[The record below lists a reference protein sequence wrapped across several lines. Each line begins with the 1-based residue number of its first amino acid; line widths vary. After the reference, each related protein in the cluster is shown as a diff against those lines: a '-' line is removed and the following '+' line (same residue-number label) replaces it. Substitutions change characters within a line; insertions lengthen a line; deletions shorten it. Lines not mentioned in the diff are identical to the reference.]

1 MNEAG
6 QRKVLVTGASGY
18 VGGRLVRQL
27 LAEKLHVRVMVRDPK
42 KIAGQSWI
50 DEVEVAVANA
60 DNFEDVSKAL
70 TGIHTVFYLMH
81 SINMGQRFD
90 EIEAAMAN
98 NFARA
103 AENSAVSQIV
113 YLGGIANDAQISQ
126 HLASRANTGKQL
138 AAGSVPV
145 MEFRAGIIIGSGSA
159 SFEMLRHL
167 THRLPIMTTPKWVT
181 NRTQPIAIRDV
192 LWYLSQAAQLPR
204 PVNGIFDIGGPEVL
218 TYEKMMQAF
227 ARISGLRKRW
237 IIKVPVLSPG
247 LSSLWIGFVTPVP
260 TSLARPLVHSLISE
274 VVADPAKSVAAIIPN
289 PPQGLLNLDQ
299 SIELALSRTT
309 ENQVETRWSD
319 ASMPTAPWQKA
330 QSDPSWAGE
339 TILKDFRE
347 TITDATPESIWKCI
361 ESIGGDTGW
370 YGADFLWWARGVI
383 DRIFGGVGLR
393 RGRRDPEHLRIGDSL
408 DFWRVEEII
417 PGKKLK
423 LYAEMILPGKAWLEF
438 RLEDV
443 DVDGKK
449 MQRIIQEATFSP
461 RGLGGTLYW
470 YSVLPLHAFVFPT
483 MLRNLVRSAK
493 RKDFHKNA

>member
-1 MNEAG
+1 MSEVG

-27 LAEKLHVRVMVRDPK
+27 LAEKLDVRVMVRDPR

-60 DNFEDVSKAL
+60 DNLDQVAKAL
-70 TGIHTVFYLMH
+70 EGIHTVFYLMH
-81 SINMGQRFD
+81 SINMGPRFD
-90 EIEAAMAN
+90 EIEATMAN
-98 NFARA
+98 NFAKA
-103 AENSAVSQIV
+103 AAMAKVSQIV

-138 AAGSVPV
+138 AAGPIPV

-192 LWYLSQAAQLPR
+192 LWYLTQAAELKT
-204 PVNGIFDIGGPEVL
+204 PVDGIFDIGGPEVL

-274 VVADPAKSVAAIIPN
+274 VVADPAKSVASIIPN
-289 PPQGLLNLDQ
+289 PPQGLLNLEQ
-299 SIELALSRTT
+299 SIELALSRIT

-319 ASMPTAPWQKA
+319 AAMPTAPWQKA

-347 TITDATPESIWKCI
+347 AITDASPESIWQCI

-370 YGADFLWWARGVI
+370 YGADFLWWARGVL
-383 DRIFGGVGLR
+383 DRIVGGVGLR
-393 RGRRDPEHLRIGDSL
+393 RGRRDPHHLRIGDSL
-408 DFWRVEEII
+408 DFWRVEEIE
-417 PGKKLK
+417 PGKRLK

-438 RLEDV
+438 RLEEV
-443 DVDGKK
+443 EVDGTK
-449 MQRIIQEATFSP
+449 MQKITQEAIFSP
-461 RGLGGTLYW
+461 HGLGGTLYW
-470 YSVLPLHAFVFPT
+470 YSIVPLHAFVFPT

-493 RKDFHKNA
+493 RKDFAKNA